1 MHCPCVYVYWCI
13 LYTPICYFPSLKKKH
28 YISSFSILLTLL
40 GKCIFTDMWRIFI
53 YYIQC
58 ILVWAVVMGSF
69 IQDLRSLFTLY
80 SVWVVLLHWFSLPFQ
95 SSISIYLT
103 ETEHSARLPNHKTNV
118 TSVI

>member
-1 MHCPCVYVYWCI
+1 MLLSITTEEGLHFFI
-13 LYTPICYFPSLKKKH
+13 LH
-28 YISSFSILLTLL
+28 SSYAF
-40 GKCIFTDMWRIFI
+40 GKCFFTDMWRIFI